1 MTILI
6 VPGVGGSEP
15 THWQSWLE
23 TQLPDTRRIEQT
35 HWDQP
40 VLHTWRQPLDQALLD
55 AEEPV
60 WIVAHSFG
68 CLVTMSAL
76 FSRVLANKVAG
87 VLLVAPASPERF
99 TLKGF
104 APGVRGTVAE
114 TEIGGAH
121 PPALLSRILPRAPL
135 GLPIRLIASR
145 TDPWLSFEDA
155 SFWATRW
162 GAKLIDLGDVG
173 HINVASGFGAWP
185 QVISEIH
192 ALQRSS
198 LAVRQLAVRHGVAP
212 KPAAKAG
219 AHAAPDTAPHTA
231 IPAAASATIEG
242 LLHEAYPQS
251 NQSTSGQ
258 PAANTPAFIEA
269 DQHSLLER
277 FKQQHIKQRGVS

>member
-15 THWQSWLE
+15 AHWQSWLE
-23 TQLPDTRRIEQT
+23 TQLPDTVRIEQT

-55 AEEPV
+55 AVEPV

-104 APGVRGTVAE
+104 APGVRGALPVT
-114 TEIGGAH
+114 GDH

-145 TDPWLSFEDA
+145 SDPWLSFEDA
-155 SFWATRW
+155 TFWATRW

-185 QVISEIH
+185 QVLSEIN

-198 LAVRQLAVRHGVAP
+198 LAVRQFAVRHGAAP
-212 KPAAKAG
+212 KPAAG
-219 AHAAPDTAPHTA
+219 NPDHTA

-242 LLHEAYPQS
+242 LLHEGHAVS
-251 NQSTSGQ
+251 NLNQPATRQ

-269 DQHSLLER
+269 NQHSLLQR
-277 FKQQHIKQRGVS
+277 IKQRGVS